1 MWDLIQHSIL
11 NRRRKKG
18 MKGFLRGIKNSLRI
32 VDNLRNKP
40 VNSQIEW
47 INESSL
53 LIGLLIG
60 LSKKLKYLLGSIPKI
75 GIILINI
82 RLFKV

>member
-1 MWDLIQHSIL
+1 
-11 NRRRKKG
+11 